1 MTIMGFIQ
9 SFNFN
14 PAREAHPG
22 HHAHHAHKHHACGG
36 VQSNRFTDACSLSPE
51 AQLFQGMESLQQR
64 FGAWMSSLTPGGPSL
79 AQPQEMSRGQQT
91 EVGPHSM
98 KVDGQGN
105 ITVDTKPNEMS
116 MGMFCGNTAMTA
128 RLSQQEAPL
137 KFSNGTV
144 ELPNGEKRP
153 YGNTGIIV
161 VMADGRQFAAGRN
174 SKDSNE
180 NIRYVAADK
189 GQDIPVSPP
198 GATTVLYLDQG
209 GNVARQETR

>member
-1 MTIMGFIQ
+1 MTMMSLVQCFQFIQ
-9 SFNFN
+9 R
-14 PAREAHPG
+14 REVTPRHQ
-22 HHAHHAHKHHACGG
+22 ACVHRNG
-36 VQSNRFTDACSLSPE
+36 VEFSQANRFVDSCSLSPQ
-51 AQLFQGMESLQQR
+51 AQFFQGMESLGQLLS
-64 FGAWMSSLTPGGPSL
+64 GWTSALTPNNVAL
-79 AQPQEMSRGQQT
+79 AQPQEMSRGQET
-91 EVGPHSM
+91 EVGPHTM
-98 KVDGQGN
+98 QVDGHGN
-105 ITVDTKPNEMS
+105 ISVTSKPTEL
-116 MGMFCGNTAMTA
+116 AMRFSGGGTTIDA
-128 RLSQQEAPL
+128 RMIRQEAPL

-198 GATTVLYLDQG
+198 GNTTVLYLDEG

>member
-1 MTIMGFIQ
+1 MTIQASLQF
-9 SFNFN
+9 F
-14 PAREAHPG
+14 
-22 HHAHHAHKHHACGG
+22 
-36 VQSNRFTDACSLSPE
+36 QSNFFGQVSHRAHNHNQSPLQACQQSPWTQLAQMCQSQDYNQQLGSLWASVMRPD
-51 AQLFQGMESLQQR
+51 
-64 FGAWMSSLTPGGPSL
+64 GPSL
-79 AQPQEMSRGQQT
+79 SQPQEMGRNQSTQ
-91 EVGPHSM
+91 VGAHTM
-98 KVDGQGN
+98 QVDGQGN
-105 ITVDTKPNEMS
+105 ISVNTAPTQVA
-116 MGMFCGNTAMTA
+116 MGGSCGNAA
-128 RLSQQEAPL
+128 FAANFSKQEAPL

-174 SKDSNE
+174 SKDSSE

-198 GATTVLYLDQG
+198 GNTTVLYLDEG

>member
-9 SFNFN
+9 SFQFN
-14 PAREAHPG
+14 PAREVFRNNQ
-22 HHAHHAHKHHACGG
+22 ACAY
-36 VQSNRFTDACSLSPE
+36 QAATQCDRYADACRLSPE
-51 AQLFQGMESLQQR
+51 AQLFQGMESLQRR

-79 AQPQEMSRGQQT
+79 AQPQEMGRGQQAQ
-91 EVGPHSM
+91 VGPHTMS
-98 KVDGQGN
+98 VDGQGN
-105 ITVDTKPNEMS
+105 ITVDTRPTELS
-116 MGMFCGNTAMTA
+116 MGMFCGETSMSAHVS
-128 RLSQQEAPL
+128 RQEAPL

-174 SKDSNE
+174 SKESNE

-198 GATTVLYLDQG
+198 GNTTVLYLDEG

>member
-1 MTIMGFIQ
+1 MTI
-9 SFNFN
+9 
-14 PAREAHPG
+14 
-22 HHAHHAHKHHACGG
+22 
-36 VQSNRFTDACSLSPE
+36 
-51 AQLFQGMESLQQR
+51 QGSLQFFQ
-64 FGAWMSSLTPGGPSL
+64 SSFSPRVQHCQPHYHQAPMRACQPSPWTQLAQMCQCQDYSQQLGSVWASVMRPEGPSL
-79 AQPQEMSRGQQT
+79 SQPQEMSRNQSTQ
-91 EVGPHSM
+91 VGAHTM
-98 KVDGQGN
+98 QVDGQGN
-105 ITVDTKPNEMS
+105 ISVNTAPTQVA
-116 MGMFCGNTAMTA
+116 MGGSCGNAA
-128 RLSQQEAPL
+128 FAANFSKQDAPL

-189 GQDIPVSPP
+189 GQEIPVSPP
-198 GATTVLYLDQG
+198 GNTTVLYLDEG

>member
-1 MTIMGFIQ
+1 MTIQGTLHF
-9 SFNFN
+9 
-14 PAREAHPG
+14 
-22 HHAHHAHKHHACGG
+22 
-36 VQSNRFTDACSLSPE
+36 
-51 AQLFQGMESLQQR
+51 FQSLQSSFSPRAQQCR
-64 FGAWMSSLTPGGPSL
+64 PQISQSPIQECQQNAWTQLAQMCRCQDYNQQLGSLWASVVRAEGPSL
-79 AQPQEMSRGQQT
+79 SQPQEMSRNQSTQ
-91 EVGPHSM
+91 VGAHTM
-98 KVDGQGN
+98 QVDGQGN
-105 ITVDTKPNEMS
+105 IAVKTAPTQMA
-116 MGMFCGNTAMTA
+116 MGGSCGNATFAA
-128 RLSQQEAPL
+128 SFSKQDAPL

-198 GATTVLYLDQG
+198 GNTTVLYLDEG

>member
-1 MTIMGFIQ
+1 MMTIQ
-9 SFNFN
+9 ST
-14 PAREAHPG
+14 
-22 HHAHHAHKHHACGG
+22 
-36 VQSNRFTDACSLSPE
+36 V
-51 AQLFQGMESLQQR
+51 QLFQSNFSPRVHQHHSPMQACQQNPWAQLAERLQCQDYNQQL
-64 FGAWMSSLTPGGPSL
+64 SSVWASVVKPDGPSL
-79 AQPQEMSRGQQT
+79 SQPQEMSRGQNTQ
-91 EVGPHSM
+91 VGPHTM
-98 KVDGQGN
+98 QVDGQGN
-105 ITVDTKPNEMS
+105 IQVDTAPTQVS
-116 MGMFCGNTAMTA
+116 IGAQCGQTSLAANF
-128 RLSQQEAPL
+128 SQKEAPL

-189 GQDIPVSPP
+189 GQEIPVSPP
-198 GATTVLYLDQG
+198 GNCTVLYLDEG

>member
-1 MTIMGFIQ
+1 MNMLSVSFFQ
-9 SFNFN
+9 SSPLQRTHQAF
-14 PAREAHPG
+14 HPTPMPV
-22 HHAHHAHKHHACGG
+22 C
-36 VQSNRFTDACSLSPE
+36 QSPW
-51 AQLFQGMESLQQR
+51 AQMAQAYQAQEYSQQLGS
-64 FGAWMSSLTPGGPSL
+64 FWMSAARPDGPSL

-91 EVGPHSM
+91 RVGPHSM
-98 KVDGQGN
+98 NVDGQGN
-105 ITVDTKPNEMS
+105 ISVNSDPTQVS
-116 MGMFCGNTAMTA
+116 MGGSCGNAA
-128 RLSQQEAPL
+128 FAANFSKQDAPL

-198 GATTVLYLDQG
+198 GNTTVLYLDEG